1 MAGDAPALQF
11 VIPSEVEE
19 SLDVEFERNTLLF
32 GADPTPRIVAV
43 ELGETG
49 TVRVHRRE
57 TDGSTVTDVEP
68 FHPFVWADSDVV
80 DLGLETEKL
89 RGDLKY
95 GWIITVDS
103 WKELI
108 ALRSGLKNA
117 GRDFFAFTD
126 PVQHYLTATGR
137 TLFKDLAFEA
147 LKRMQIEVL
156 WFDAVAGVGD
166 SGAGIADPGYKDHV
180 ISIALS
186 DNTGWEE
193 LIIVDPNDREES
205 ERNTLRRLT
214 ALIKE
219 RDPDVIEGHDLFRVH
234 LPLLVAHAR
243 KLKTKLDWGRSG
255 GFLRSRPSRLQIAE
269 KTIDYPKFTIDG
281 RHFVDTFLLA
291 QFYDVGMRSLAGF
304 ERTDVARHFDLC
316 DSEQIS
322 GLTGKEL
329 QRAYLNDSEMFRRR
343 ALCGARETRELSDL
357 LSASY
362 FIQAQ
367 IFPYNYQDVI
377 VRGNATRINALF
389 LREYFRERHSIP
401 ELPMPRAFEGG
412 YTDIFFT
419 GVARNVW
426 HCDVASLYPSIMLQ
440 FDCFPA
446 TDELQIFR
454 HLLTDLRNFRLEAKA
469 KMRAERDPARQ
480 HHLQALQNTFKI
492 LLNSFYGYLGFAQGH
507 FADFDAAARVTQIGR
522 DLLKKMIEWLNA
534 HGAQVIEVDT
544 DGIYFVPHLDAT
556 PRRVGNGEETRRGT
570 ASTIDIDDLQKD
582 LAKELPSGIDVE
594 IDEQFDAMLSYKAK
608 NYALL
613 TKDGAVIIKGGALK
627 SRGLEKFQRV
637 FLEEMIKLIMQSKL
651 EAIADLRNE
660 FERKIRDRK
669 WNIEMLM
676 KTDTL
681 QDSLDKYR
689 AKIASS
695 ARNRAAAYELALA
708 SGRNY
713 KPGDQISY
721 YIKATPKKAPAYEAA
736 KLASEFDPENRD
748 ENLDYYLAKL
758 DDLVKKFSGLITT
771 ASTPKQE
778 NLALT

>member
-1 MAGDAPALQF
+1 M
-11 VIPSEVEE
+11 
-19 SLDVEFERNTLLF
+19 EFEKNTMLF
-32 GADPTPRIVAV
+32 GADPTPRIVAI

-49 TVRVHRRE
+49 TAKVYRRE
-57 TDGSTVTDVEP
+57 ADGSTVADVEP
-68 FHPFVWADSDVV
+68 FHPFVWCDSDVV
-80 DLGLETEKL
+80 DLGIETEKL

-95 GWIITVDS
+95 GWLITVDS

-108 ALRSGLKNA
+108 ALRNGLKNSR
-117 GRDFFAFTD
+117 RDFFAFTD

-137 TLFKDLAFEA
+137 TLFKDLPFEE

-156 WFDAVAGVGD
+156 SVAGIDEPGD
-166 SGAGIADPGYKDHV
+166 KDHV
-180 ISIALS
+180 MSIALS

-193 LIIVDPNDREES
+193 LLIVDPKDIEQS
-205 ERNTLRRLT
+205 ELGALKRLT
-214 ALIKE
+214 SLVKE
-219 RDPDVIEGHDLFRVH
+219 RDPDVIEGHNLFRFD
-234 LPLLVAHAR
+234 LPYLVAR
-243 KLKTKLDWGRSG
+243 SKKGKTKLDWGRSD

-269 KTIDYPKFTIDG
+269 KTIDYPKFTVGG

-316 DSEQIS
+316 DNDEIS
-322 GLTGKEL
+322 ALTGKEL
-329 QRAYLNDSEMFRRR
+329 QRAYMDDTDTFHRR
-343 ALCGARETRELSDL
+343 ALCGVRETRALSDL
-357 LSASY
+357 LSPSY

-389 LREYFRERHSIP
+389 LREYFRRRHSIP
-401 ELPMPRAFEGG
+401 ELPMARAFEGG

-426 HCDVASLYPSIMLQ
+426 HCDITSLYPSVILQ

-446 TDELQIFR
+446 TDQLQIFR
-454 HLLTDLRNFRLEAKA
+454 HLITDVRAFRLEAKA
-469 KMRAERDPARQ
+469 EMRAEKDPARQ

-522 DLLKKMIEWLNA
+522 DLLKKMIDWLGE

-544 DGIYFVPHLDAT
+544 DGIYFVPPVKIA
-556 PRRVGNGEETRRGT
+556 
-570 ASTIDIDDLQKD
+570 IDELRDD
-582 LAKELPSGIDVE
+582 LAKKLPEGIEVE
-594 IDEQFDAMLSYKAK
+594 FDEQLEAMFSYKAK

-613 TKDGAVIIKGGALK
+613 TKDGDVIIKGGALK

-637 FLEEMIKLIMQSKL
+637 FLEEMIKLIMQGKP
-651 EAIADLRNE
+651 EAIVDLRNQ
-660 FERKIRDRK
+660 FERKIRNREWKID
-669 WNIEMLM
+669 MLI

-681 QDSLDKYR
+681 QDSLNKYR

-721 YIKATPKKAPAYEAA
+721 YIKATPKKVPAYEAA
-736 KLASEFDPENRD
+736 KPASEFDPENRD
-748 ENLDYYLAKL
+748 ENVDYYVAKL
-758 DDLVKKFSGLITT
+758 DELMKKFGGLIAAADST
-771 ASTPKQE
+771 AKQE
-778 NLALT
+778 TLAL

>member
-1 MAGDAPALQF
+1 M
-11 VIPSEVEE
+11 
-19 SLDVEFERNTLLF
+19 EFEKNTLLF
-32 GADPTPRIVAV
+32 GADLTPRIVAV

-49 TVRVHRRE
+49 TARVHRRE
-57 TDGSTVTDVEP
+57 TDASTAADVEA

-80 DLGLETEKL
+80 DLGIESEKL
-89 RGDLKY
+89 QSDLKY
-95 GWIITVDS
+95 SWLITVDS

-108 ALRSGLKNA
+108 ALRNGLKNS
-117 GRDFFAFTD
+117 GRHFFAFTD

-137 TLFKDLAFEA
+137 TLFKDLPFEE
-147 LKRMQIEVL
+147 LKRMQLEVL
-156 WFDAVAGVGD
+156 SVAGG
-166 SGAGIADPGYKDHV
+166 ADPGPDNH
-180 ISIALS
+180 IMSIALS
-186 DNTGWEE
+186 DNTGWAE
-193 LIIVDPNDREES
+193 LIVVDPSNIEES
-205 ERNTLRRLT
+205 ERNALRRLT

-219 RDPDVIEGHDLFRVH
+219 RDPDVIEGHNLFRFD
-234 LPLLVAHAR
+234 LPYLVDRAK

-269 KTIDYPKFTIDG
+269 KTIDYPKFTIGG

-304 ERTDVARHFDLC
+304 ERTDVARHFELC
-316 DSEQIS
+316 DSEQVS
-322 GLTGKEL
+322 ALTGKEL
-329 QRAYLNDSEMFRRR
+329 QRAYLDDSEMFRRR
-343 ALCGARETRELSDL
+343 ALCGVRETRALSDL
-357 LSASY
+357 LSPSY

-389 LREYFRERHSIP
+389 LREYFRQRHSIP
-401 ELPMPRAFEGG
+401 ELPMVRAFEGG

-426 HCDVASLYPSIMLQ
+426 HCDIASLYPSVMLQ

-446 TDELQIFR
+446 TDQLQIFR
-454 HLLTDLRNFRLEAKA
+454 HLLTDLRTFRLEAKA
-469 KMRAERDPARQ
+469 KMRAQKDPATQ

-522 DLLKKMIEWLNA
+522 DLLEKMIDWLNA

-544 DGIYFVPHLDAT
+544 DGIYFVPPENT
-556 PRRVGNGEETRRGT
+556 
-570 ASTIDIDDLQKD
+570 DIDDLQKN
-582 LAKELPSGIDVE
+582 LANELPPGIDVE
-594 IDEQFDAMLSYKAK
+594 IDEQFHAMFSYKAK

-613 TKDGAVIIKGGALK
+613 TKDGDVIIKGGALK

-637 FLEEMIKLIMQSKL
+637 FLEEMIKLIMQGKP
-651 EAIADLRNE
+651 EAVGDLRNQ
-660 FERKIRDRK
+660 FEQKIRDREWK
-669 WNIEMLM
+669 IDMLM

-689 AKIASS
+689 AKIAGST
-695 ARNRAAAYELALA
+695 RNRAAAYELALA
-708 SGRNY
+708 GGRNY

-721 YIKATPKKAPAYEAA
+721 YIKATPKKVPAYEAA
-736 KLASEFDPENRD
+736 KLASDFDPQNRD
-748 ENLDYYLAKL
+748 ENVDYYVAKLNELAK
-758 DDLVKKFSGLITT
+758 KFAGLITAT
-771 ASTPKQE
+771 GSIPKQE
-778 NLALT
+778 SLAL

>member
-1 MAGDAPALQF
+1 M
-11 VIPSEVEE
+11 
-19 SLDVEFERNTLLF
+19 LF
-32 GADPTPRIVAV
+32 GADSTRGIVAIA
-43 ELGETG
+43 LGETG
-49 TVRVHRRE
+49 TVNVYRRE
-57 TDGSTVTDVEP
+57 KDGSTVADVEP

-80 DLGLETEKL
+80 DLGIETEKL
-89 RGDLKY
+89 DGDLQY
-95 GWIITVDS
+95 GWLITVDS

-108 ALRSGLKNA
+108 ALRNGLKTA

-137 TLFKDLAFEA
+137 TLFKDLPFEE
-147 LKRMQIEVL
+147 LNRIQLEVL
-156 WFDAVAGVGD
+156 PFEGD
-166 SGAGIADPGYKDHV
+166 DNHV
-180 ISIALS
+180 MSVALS
-186 DNTGWEE
+186 DNRGWEE
-193 LIIVDPNDREES
+193 LIVVDPNNVEES
-205 ERNTLRRLT
+205 ERNTFKRLT

-219 RDPDVIEGHDLFRVH
+219 HDPDVIEGHNLFRFD
-234 LPLLVAHAR
+234 LPYLVGRAK
-243 KLKTKLDWGRSG
+243 KLKTKLDWGRSA

-269 KTIDYPKFTIDG
+269 KTIDYPKFTVDG

-322 GLTGKEL
+322 ALTGKEL
-329 QRAYLNDSEMFRRR
+329 HRAYLENSEAFPRR
-343 ALCGARETRELSDL
+343 ALCGVRETRALSDL
-357 LSASY
+357 LSPSY

-389 LREYFRERHSIP
+389 LREYFRQRHSIA
-401 ELPMPRAFEGG
+401 ELTMPRAFEGG

-426 HCDVASLYPSIMLQ
+426 HCDIASLYPSVMLQ
-440 FDCFPA
+440 FECFPA
-446 TDELQIFR
+446 TDQLQIFR
-454 HLLTDLRNFRLEAKA
+454 HLLTDLRTFRLEAKA
-469 KMRAERDPARQ
+469 KMRAEKDPARQ

-522 DLLKKMIEWLNA
+522 DLLKKMIEWLTA

-544 DGIYFVPHLDAT
+544 DGIYFVP
-556 PRRVGNGEETRRGT
+556 PEN
-570 ASTIDIDDLQKD
+570 IDIDDLRRD
-582 LAKELPSGIDVE
+582 LANELPPGIDVE
-594 IDEQFDAMLSYKAK
+594 FDEQFDAMFSYKAK

-613 TKDGAVIIKGGALK
+613 TKGGDVIIKGGALK

-637 FLEEMIKLIMQSKL
+637 FLEETIKLIMQGKP
-651 EAIADLRNE
+651 EAVGDLRNE
-660 FERKIRDRK
+660 FEERIRNREWKID
-669 WNIEMLM
+669 MLM

-689 AKIASS
+689 AKIAGS

-713 KPGDQISY
+713 KPGEQISY
-721 YIKATPKKAPAYEAA
+721 YVKATPKKVPAYEAA

-748 ENLDYYLAKL
+748 ENVDYYVAKL
-758 DDLVKKFSGLITT
+758 DELVKKFSALTAT
-771 ASTPKQE
+771 ASNVKQAS
-778 NLALT
+778 LAL

>member
-1 MAGDAPALQF
+1 M
-11 VIPSEVEE
+11 
-19 SLDVEFERNTLLF
+19 EFEKNTLLF
-32 GADPTPRIVAV
+32 GVDPTPRIVAI

-49 TVRVHRRE
+49 TVNVYRRE
-57 TDGSTVTDVEP
+57 ESGSTAADVEP

-80 DLGLETEKL
+80 DLGIEPEKL
-89 RGDLKY
+89 RGDLKF
-95 GWIITVDS
+95 GWLITVDS

-108 ALRSGLKNA
+108 ALRNGLKSA

-126 PVQHYLTATGR
+126 PVQHYLTAAGR
-137 TLFKDLAFEA
+137 TLFKDLPFEE
-147 LKRMQIEVL
+147 LKRMQLEVL
-156 WFDAVAGVGD
+156 
-166 SGAGIADPGYKDHV
+166 
-180 ISIALS
+180 SIAAVTARGYNNEHVMS
-186 DNTGWEE
+186 IAITDNTGWEE
-193 LIIVDPNDREES
+193 LIVVDPNNVEES
-205 ERNTLRRLT
+205 ERDALKRLT
-214 ALIKE
+214 ALIKQ
-219 RDPDVIEGHDLFRVH
+219 RDPDVIEGHNLFRFD
-234 LPLLVAHAR
+234 LPYLVGRAK

-316 DSEQIS
+316 DSEQVS

-329 QRAYLNDSEMFRRR
+329 ERAYLSDSQMFQRR
-343 ALCGARETRELSDL
+343 ALCGVRETRALSDL
-357 LSASY
+357 LSPSY

-389 LREYFRERHSIP
+389 LREYFRQRHSIP

-426 HCDVASLYPSIMLQ
+426 HCDIASLYPSIMLQ

-446 TDELQIFR
+446 TDQLQIFR
-454 HLLTDLRNFRLEAKA
+454 HLLTDLRTFRLEAKS
-469 KMRAERDPARQ
+469 KMRAEKDAAKQ

-544 DGIYFVPHLDAT
+544 DGIYFVP
-556 PRRVGNGEETRRGT
+556 PEN
-570 ASTIDIDDLQKD
+570 IDVDNVQKD
-582 LAKELPSGIDVE
+582 LAKELPPGIDVE
-594 IDEQFDAMLSYKAK
+594 IDEQFDAMFSYKAK

-613 TKDGAVIIKGGALK
+613 TNDGDVIIKGGALK

-637 FLEEMIKLIMQSKL
+637 FLEEMIRLIMQGKP
-651 EAIADLRNE
+651 EAVGDLRDQ
-660 FERKIRDRK
+660 FERKIRNREWK
-669 WNIEMLM
+669 INMLM

-689 AKIASS
+689 AKIAGS

-721 YIKATPKKAPAYEAA
+721 YIKATPKKVAAYEAA
-736 KLASEFDPENRD
+736 KLASEFDPQNRD
-748 ENLDYYLAKL
+748 ENVDYYVAKL
-758 DDLVKKFSGLITT
+758 DDLMKKFGSVTATVSG
-771 ASTPKQE
+771 AKQE
-778 NLALT
+778 SLAF

>member
-1 MAGDAPALQF
+1 M
-11 VIPSEVEE
+11 
-19 SLDVEFERNTLLF
+19 EFEKNTMLF
-32 GADPTPRIVAV
+32 GADPTPRIGAI
-43 ELGETG
+43 ELAETG
-49 TVRVHRRE
+49 TVKVHRRE
-57 TDGSTVTDVEP
+57 KDGSTTTDVEP

-80 DLGLETEKL
+80 DLGIEAEKL
-89 RGDLKY
+89 KGDLKF
-95 GWIITVDS
+95 GWLITDDS

-108 ALRSGLKNA
+108 ALRNGLKDA

-137 TLFKDLAFEA
+137 TLFKDLPLEA
-147 LKRMQIEVL
+147 LKRMQIEIVS
-156 WFDAVAGVGD
+156 FSEGE
-166 SGAGIADPGYKDHV
+166 ADH
-180 ISIALS
+180 IMSIALS

-193 LIIVDPNDREES
+193 VIIVDAKKTEES
-205 ERNTLRRLT
+205 ERSAIKRLT
-214 ALIKE
+214 SLIKA
-219 RDPDVIEGHDLFRVH
+219 RDPDVIEGHNLFRFD
-234 LPLLVAHAR
+234 LPYLVARAK
-243 KLKTKLDWGRSG
+243 KLKTKLDWGRSA

-316 DSEQIS
+316 DSEQVS

-329 QRAYLNDSEMFRRR
+329 ERAYLSDSEIFQRRTV
-343 ALCGARETRELSDL
+343 CGVRETRALSDL
-357 LSASY
+357 LSPSY

-389 LREYFRERHSIP
+389 LREYFRQRHSIP

-426 HCDVASLYPSIMLQ
+426 HCDVASLYPSVMLQ
-440 FDCFPA
+440 FDCFPV

-469 KMRAERDPARQ
+469 RMRAERDPARQ
-480 HHLQALQNTFKI
+480 HHLQPLQNTFKI

-522 DLLKKMIEWLNA
+522 DLLKKMLEWLNG
-534 HGAQVIEVDT
+534 HGAKVIEVDT
-544 DGIYFVPHLDAT
+544 DGIYFVP
-556 PRRVGNGEETRRGT
+556 PEE
-570 ASTIDIDDLQKD
+570 IDIDQLQKG
-582 LAKELPSGIDVE
+582 LAKELPPGIEVE
-594 IDEQFDAMLSYKAK
+594 FDEQFGAMFSYKAK

-613 TKDGAVIIKGGALK
+613 TKDGDVIIKGGALK

-637 FLEEMIKLIMQSKL
+637 FLEEMIKLIMEGKP
-651 EAIADLRNE
+651 EAIADLRNGL
-660 FERKIRDRK
+660 ERKIRNREWKID
-669 WNIEMLM
+669 MLM

-681 QDSLDKYR
+681 QDSLEKYR
-689 AKIASS
+689 AKIAGS

-713 KPGDQISY
+713 RPGEQISY
-721 YIKATPKKAPAYEAA
+721 YITGTIKKLAAYENA
-736 KLASEFDPENRD
+736 KLASEFDPQNRD
-748 ENLDYYLAKL
+748 ENVDYYVAKL
-758 DDLVKKFSGLITT
+758 DDLVKKFGGLTT
-771 ASTPKQE
+771 VDTPSQKV
-778 NLALT
+778 LGL

>member
-1 MAGDAPALQF
+1 M
-11 VIPSEVEE
+11 
-19 SLDVEFERNTLLF
+19 EFEKNTLLF
-32 GADPTPRIVAV
+32 GPDPTPRIVAV
-43 ELGETG
+43 SLGETG

-80 DLGLETEKL
+80 DLGIETEKL
-89 RGDLKY
+89 RGDLTY
-95 GWIITVDS
+95 GWLITVDS

-108 ALRSGLKNA
+108 ALRNGLKNA

-126 PVQHYLTATGR
+126 PIQHYLTATGR
-137 TLFKDLAFEA
+137 TLFKDLRFEE
-147 LKRMQIEVL
+147 LKRMQLEVL
-156 WFDAVAGVGD
+156 AVPAGGDAGNN
-166 SGAGIADPGYKDHV
+166 DH
-180 ISIALS
+180 IMSIALS
-186 DNTGWEE
+186 DNTGWKE
-193 LIIVDPNDREES
+193 LIVVDANNVEES
-205 ERNTLRRLT
+205 EKNALRRFT

-234 LPLLVAHAR
+234 LPYLVARAK

-304 ERTDVARHFDLC
+304 ERVDVARHFELC

-329 QRAYLNDSEMFRRR
+329 ERAYLSDSETFQRR
-343 ALCGARETRELSDL
+343 ALCGVQETRALSDL

-389 LREYFRERHSIP
+389 LREYFRQRHSIP
-401 ELPMPRAFEGG
+401 ELPMPSAFEGG

-440 FDCFPA
+440 FDCFPV

-469 KMRAERDPARQ
+469 RMRAERDPAKQ

-507 FADFDAAARVTQIGR
+507 FADFEAAARVTQIGR
-522 DLLKKMIEWLNA
+522 DLLKKMIDWLNA

-544 DGIYFVPHLDAT
+544 DGIYFVP
-556 PRRVGNGEETRRGT
+556 PEK
-570 ASTIDIDDLQKD
+570 IDTDKLQKD
-582 LAKELPSGIDVE
+582 LAKELPTGIDVE

-613 TKDGAVIIKGGALK
+613 TKDGDVIIKGGALK
-627 SRGLEKFQRV
+627 SRGLERFQRV
-637 FLEEMIKLIMQSKL
+637 FLEEMIKMIMQGKS
-651 EAIADLRNE
+651 EAIANLRIE
-660 FERKIRDRK
+660 FERKIRNREWKID
-669 WNIEMLM
+669 MLM

-689 AKIASS
+689 AKIAGS

-713 KPGDQISY
+713 RPGDQISY
-721 YIKATPKKAPAYEAA
+721 YIKTTPKKVPAYEAA

-748 ENLDYYLAKL
+748 ENVDYYVAKL
-758 DDLVKKFSGLITT
+758 DDLVKKFSSLT
-771 ASTPKQE
+771 AAASIPQQE
-778 NLALT
+778 SLAL

>member
-1 MAGDAPALQF
+1 M
-11 VIPSEVEE
+11 
-19 SLDVEFERNTLLF
+19 EFEKNTLLF
-32 GADPTPRIVAV
+32 GADPTPRIVAI

-49 TVRVHRRE
+49 TVRVFRRE
-57 TDGSTVTDVEP
+57 KEGSTTTDIEP

-80 DLGLETEKL
+80 DLGIETEKL

-95 GWIITVDS
+95 GWLITVDS

-108 ALRSGLKNA
+108 ALRNGLKNA
-117 GRDFFAFTD
+117 GRDFFALTD
-126 PVQHYLTATGR
+126 PVQHYLTATSR
-137 TLFKDLAFEA
+137 TLFKDLAFEE
-147 LKRMQIEVL
+147 LKRMQLEVMSL
-156 WFDAVAGVGD
+156 EGD
-166 SGAGIADPGYKDHV
+166 DDH
-180 ISIALS
+180 IMSIAIS

-193 LIIVDPNDREES
+193 FIPVDPKNIEES
-205 ERNTLRRLT
+205 ERNALKRLT
-214 ALIKE
+214 ARIKE

-234 LPLLVAHAR
+234 LPYLVARAR

-322 GLTGKEL
+322 ALTGKEL
-329 QRAYLNDSEMFRRR
+329 ERAYLGNSETFQRRG
-343 ALCGARETRELSDL
+343 LCGVREARALSDL
-357 LSASY
+357 LSQSY

-389 LREYFRERHSIP
+389 LREYFRQRHSIP

-419 GVARNVW
+419 GVTRNVW
-426 HCDVASLYPSIMLQ
+426 HCDVASLYPSVMLQ
-440 FDCFPA
+440 FECFPA

-454 HLLTDLRNFRLEAKA
+454 HLLTDVRTFRLEAKA
-469 KMRAERDPARQ
+469 EMRAEKDPARQ

-507 FADFDAAARVTQIGR
+507 FADFDAAARVTQTGR
-522 DLLKKMIEWLNA
+522 DLLKKMIDWLGA
-534 HGAQVIEVDT
+534 HGAKVIEVDT
-544 DGIYFVPHLDAT
+544 DGIYFVPPDQT
-556 PRRVGNGEETRRGT
+556 
-570 ASTIDIDDLQKD
+570 DIDDLQNR
-582 LAKELPSGIDVE
+582 LAKELPSGIEVE
-594 IDEQFDAMLSYKAK
+594 FDEQFDAMFSYKAK

-613 TKDGAVIIKGGALK
+613 AKDGDVIIKGGALK

-637 FLEEMIKLIMQSKL
+637 FLEEMIKLIMQGKPQ
-651 EAIADLRNE
+651 AVGDLRNE
-660 FERKIRDRK
+660 FEQKIRHREWKID
-669 WNIEMLM
+669 MLM

-689 AKIASS
+689 AKIAGS

-721 YIKATPKKAPAYEAA
+721 YIKATPKKVPAYEAA
-736 KLASEFDPENRD
+736 KPASEFDPQNRD
-748 ENLDYYLAKL
+748 ENVDYYIAKL
-758 DDLVKKFSGLITT
+758 DDLMKKFSGLTT
-771 ASTPKQE
+771 VALAPKQE
-778 NLALT
+778 SLAL

>member
-1 MAGDAPALQF
+1 M
-11 VIPSEVEE
+11 
-19 SLDVEFERNTLLF
+19 EFEKNTMLL
-32 GADPTPRIVAV
+32 GADPTPRIVAI

-49 TVRVHRRE
+49 TVRVYRRE
-57 TDGSTVTDVEP
+57 NDGSTVADVEP

-80 DLGLETEKL
+80 DLGIETEKL

-95 GWIITVDS
+95 AWLITVDS
-103 WKELI
+103 WKELL
-108 ALRSGLKNA
+108 ALRNGLRNA

-137 TLFKDLAFEA
+137 TLFKDLPFEE
-147 LKRMQIEVL
+147 LKRMQLEVL
-156 WFDAVAGVGD
+156 SVVGGD
-166 SGAGIADPGYKDHV
+166 LGDNDH
-180 ISIALS
+180 IMSIALS
-186 DNTGWEE
+186 DNTGWKE
-193 LIIVDPNDREES
+193 LLIVDPKNMQES
-205 ERNTLRRLT
+205 EHAALKRLT
-214 ALIKE
+214 TIIKE
-219 RDPDVIEGHDLFRVH
+219 RDPDVIEGHDLFRVQ
-234 LPLLVAHAR
+234 LPPLVARAK
-243 KLKTKLDWGRSG
+243 KLKTKLDWGRSD

-269 KTIDYPKFTIDG
+269 KTIDYPKFTVGG
-281 RHFVDTFLLA
+281 RHFVDTFLFA

-322 GLTGKEL
+322 ALTGKEL
-329 QRAYLNDSEMFRRR
+329 ECAYKDDSEAFRRR
-343 ALCGARETRELSDL
+343 ALCGVRETRALSDL
-357 LSASY
+357 LSQSY

-389 LREYFRERHSIP
+389 LREYFRQRHSIP
-401 ELPMPRAFEGG
+401 ELPMVQAFEGG
-412 YTDIFFT
+412 YTDIFLT

-426 HCDVASLYPSIMLQ
+426 HCDIASLYPSIMLQ

-446 TDELQIFR
+446 TDQLQIFR
-454 HLLTDLRNFRLEAKA
+454 HLLTDLRTFRLEAKA
-469 KMRAERDPARQ
+469 EMRAEQDPAKQ

-507 FADFDAAARVTQIGR
+507 FADFDAAAHVTQIGR
-522 DLLKKMIEWLNA
+522 DLLKKMIDWLGK

-544 DGIYFVPHLDAT
+544 DGIYFVPPSSVEAGVSPAKLQLHAA
-556 PRRVGNGEETRRGT
+556 GT
-570 ASTIDIDDLQKD
+570 AATTENQVDELQRA
-582 LAKELPSGIDVE
+582 LAKELPPGIDVE
-594 IDEQFDAMLSYKAK
+594 IDEQFDAMFSYKAK

-613 TKDGAVIIKGGALK
+613 TKAGDVIIKGGALK

-637 FLEEMIKLIMQSKL
+637 FVEEMIKLIMKGKP
-651 EAIADLRNE
+651 EAIPQLRDE
-660 FERKIRDRK
+660 FERKIRNREWKID
-669 WNIEMLM
+669 MLM

-689 AKIASS
+689 AKIAGS

-721 YIKATPKKAPAYEAA
+721 YIKATPKKVPAYEAA
-736 KLASEFDPENRD
+736 KLASDFDPQNRD
-748 ENLDYYLAKL
+748 ENVDYYVAKL
-758 DDLVKKFSGLITT
+758 DDLMKKFGGLT
-771 ASTPKQE
+771 AVASSSAKQE
-778 NLALT
+778 SLAL